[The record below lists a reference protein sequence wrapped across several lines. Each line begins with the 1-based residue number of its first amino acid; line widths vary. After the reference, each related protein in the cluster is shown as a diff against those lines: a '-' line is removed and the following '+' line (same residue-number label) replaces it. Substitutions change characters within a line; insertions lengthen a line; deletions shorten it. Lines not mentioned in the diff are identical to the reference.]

1 MAKIQTSKEEALGA
15 VETAYQVNAPGYS
28 ETFETKAAAL
38 KQAEILKKRAIKS
51 TEPINVSVKEMEVGG
66 KGREVH
72 KIKIGEEFYK

>member
-15 VETAYQVNAPGYS
+15 VETAYQVNARGYS

-66 KGREVH
+66 KGKEVH
-72 KIKIGEEFYK
+72 RIKIGDEFYK